1 MDPANSSDT
10 EPRENLIIRPS
21 SGLVGLPEGRSAPLE
36 EMITRSLDHLS
47 ESAGL
52 ITPEPR
58 PGEERDFQI
67 APGVTMR
74 MCWCPAGDFLMGSPE
89 SEKPRKRNEAQV
101 RVVLSKGFWMGKTQV
116 TQAQWQALMGNNPSV
131 FQGKNYQKTNHPVEC
146 VSWHDA
152 QAFLKI
158 INNRLGTKDG
168 GKMVLPTEA
177 QWEYAARAGQK
188 EMYAGGSLDE
198 VAWCNGLRYPSDLVT
213 HPVGKKKPNA
223 WGLHDM
229 SGNVWEWCQDW
240 YGTLLS
246 GGIDPN
252 GPDSGSKRVHRGGC
266 WLGDTIR
273 TCRVA
278 HRGASNP
285 TESSEFFI
293 GFRVTRSSVPLSDRS
308 GVQKS

>member
-1 MDPANSSDT
+1 MESSNPTDT
-10 EPRENLIIRPS
+10 GNRQNLILRPS
-21 SGLVGLPEGRSAPLE
+21 SGLVGLPQGRSAPLE
-36 EMITRSLDHLS
+36 EMIQRSLDHLS
-47 ESAGL
+47 ESDGL
-52 ITPEPR
+52 IAPEPR

-74 MCWCPAGDFLMGSPE
+74 MCWCPAGEFLMGSPK

-131 FQGKNYQKTNHPVEC
+131 FQGTNYPGKNRPVEC

-152 QAFLKI
+152 QDFLDKL
-158 INNRLGTKDG
+158 NKRLGTKDG

-188 EMYAGGSLDE
+188 EMYSGGSLDE
-198 VAWCNGLRYPSDLVT
+198 VAWWRVFRYGSDLGT
-213 HPVGKKKPNA
+213 HPVGTKKANA

-229 SGNVWEWCQDW
+229 SGNVREWCQDW

-252 GPDSGSKRVHRGGC
+252 GPNSGTKRVHRGGS
-266 WLGDTIR
+266 WLGDTIK

-285 TESSEFFI
+285 TESSEMFI
-293 GFRVTRSSVPLSDRS
+293 GFRVTRSSVPQSGRS